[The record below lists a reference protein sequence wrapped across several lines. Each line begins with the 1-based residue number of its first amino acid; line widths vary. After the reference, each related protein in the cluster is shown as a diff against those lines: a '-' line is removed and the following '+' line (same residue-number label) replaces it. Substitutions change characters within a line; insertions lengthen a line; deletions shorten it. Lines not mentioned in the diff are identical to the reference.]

1 MKAGDISPLAGMLT
15 GEGLTGE
22 LMAKGVGG
30 LAPMMIARQAQRRR
44 EGDEERKKGRRGQ
57 PIAATR
63 AAGMKAGGKVKK
75 TTNKPRGCGCARKGT
90 RKAKMY

>member
-22 LMAKGVGG
+22 LMAKGAGG

-44 EGDEERKKGRRGQ
+44 EDDEERKKGRRDQ
-57 PIAATR
+57 PAA
-63 AAGMKAGGKVKK
+63 AAKAVGMKVGGKVGKS
-75 TTNKPRGCGCARKGT
+75 TSKPRGCGCARKGV